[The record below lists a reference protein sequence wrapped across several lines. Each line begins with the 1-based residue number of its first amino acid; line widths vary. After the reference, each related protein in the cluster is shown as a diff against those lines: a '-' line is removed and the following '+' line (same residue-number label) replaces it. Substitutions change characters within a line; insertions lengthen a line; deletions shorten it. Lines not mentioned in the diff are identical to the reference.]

1 MTTVLPDAGLDLT
14 MSPSPLAMVWSEPG
28 RPHQMIA
35 SPGVHLAPGDAL
47 VQIEF
52 ATICGSDVHTVRG
65 DRSAPTPLVLG
76 HEQVGRVV
84 ALGDGAVR
92 SDGSP
97 LELGDRVVWS
107 LAVSCG
113 ACDRCVRGLPQK
125 CRSLAKYGHERIT
138 RGWELT
144 GGFAT
149 HVHVRAGTAIVTIN
163 DAVPAPVAA
172 AASCATATA
181 VAALDAAS
189 ASTDLDGALV
199 LITGG
204 GMVGLSAAA
213 LAVEAGAE
221 VIVSDP
227 DAARRSFAR
236 GIGAIPAD
244 PLAEPGAPE
253 HLDTVL
259 AARARR
265 GLLEVTV
272 AIEASGATAAVDT
285 VISRVGVGGAVVLVG
300 SVSPGPAVA
309 LDAESV
315 VRRLVTLKGVHN
327 YTPAQLVRAVAF
339 LERSWRTVPLG
350 DLVGTSYPLDQLDRA
365 IDDAATGGHVRV
377 GVVPS
382 LGVASALGH
391 QPY

>member
-1 MTTVLPDAGLDLT
+1 MTTLLPDTGLDLT
-14 MSPSPLAMVWSEPG
+14 LTPSPLAMVWTEPD
-28 RPHQMIA
+28 RPHQLIA

-47 VQIEF
+47 VEIEF
-52 ATICGSDVHTVRG
+52 ATVCGSDVHTVRG
-65 DRSAPTPLVLG
+65 HRSAPTPLVLG

-92 SDGSP
+92 ADGSP

-113 ACDRCVRGLPQK
+113 TCDRCRRGIPQK
-125 CRSLAKYGHERIT
+125 CRNLAKYGHERIT

-149 HVHVRAGTAIVTIN
+149 HVHVRAGTAVV
-163 DAVPAPVAA
+163 AVSSELPAPVAA

-189 ASTDLDGALV
+189 RTHDLDGALL

-236 GIGAIPAD
+236 RIGAIPVD
-244 PLAEPGAPE
+244 PLAEPGSAE

-265 GLLEVTV
+265 GLLEVNI
-272 AIEASGATAAVDT
+272 AIEASGASAAVDT
-285 VISRVGVGGAVVLVG
+285 VISRVGVGGTVVLVG

-309 LDAESV
+309 FDAESI
-315 VRRLVTLKGVHN
+315 VRRLVTLTGVHN
-327 YTPAQLVRAVAF
+327 YTPAQLESAVAF
-339 LERSWRTVPLG
+339 LERSWRTVPLQE
-350 DLVGTSYPLDQLDRA
+350 LVGASYPLAELDRA
-365 IDDAATGGHVRV
+365 IEDAASGTHVRV
-377 GVVPS
+377 GVVPPA
-382 LGVASALGH
+382 G
-391 QPY
+391 